1 MLFAVPHACSAL
13 QRQHSDGDSDLLLRR
28 GTVLY
33 DFNPE
38 EEDEVSVSKGETVEV
53 EYEVGGWVQVR
64 RRTLLLECWRCC
76 WAVAQHCCLCTACP
90 AACQREQF
98 LYAG

>member
-1 MLFAVPHACSAL
+1 MLKVLPRPCFCQPLRCCVAVPTLLHCLPNGCIPFL
-13 QRQHSDGDSDLLLRR
+13 QRRSYDDSDVLLRR

-33 DFNPE
+33 DFNSE

-64 RRTLLLECWRCC
+64 LLLAPVCG
-76 WAVAQHCCLCTACP
+76 TSSS
-90 AACQREQF
+90 
-98 LYAG
+98 